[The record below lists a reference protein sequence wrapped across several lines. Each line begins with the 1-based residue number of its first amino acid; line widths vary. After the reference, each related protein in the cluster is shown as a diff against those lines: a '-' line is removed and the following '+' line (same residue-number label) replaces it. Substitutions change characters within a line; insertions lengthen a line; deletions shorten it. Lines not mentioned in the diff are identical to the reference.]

1 MTQTRSKVPVM
12 AISERTRKIVWVE
25 AGGRCAICQRQVLTP
40 ATETDDPSIFGEEAH
55 IVARSPGGPRA
66 GGLAEEKIDCY
77 ENLILLCSE
86 HHKQIDDQP
95 NSFTVERLHQIKQ
108 AHSEWVASLGQGERR
123 ASAQAELVTAWP
135 AVVRSDPADPDST
148 PAWGAQL
155 RNASELPVYQAQV
168 EFTPIERGAGRSGVI
183 IEVLPPGDWLVSGRK
198 VYLRTDNLEP
208 RTDVWDMPERTF
220 VIELRFTD
228 TYGQMWHRDRQGVLV
243 RVQPKD
249 DTAEPSS
256 QNRVQQITPEFE
268 ATVAQAVGPAMLL
281 LDRMDPVRVTMNVG
295 SAEAEEDRW
304 KELTQ
309 QVYATRER
317 LLIIA
322 AGHPRRDIRNL
333 AEQAQVKLANVL
345 QASGWA
351 VSDLLRNRNNP
362 EWIEHARKTHEE
374 AKNAL
379 QELVETTFT

>member
-1 MTQTRSKVPVM
+1 LR
-12 AISERTRKIVWVE
+12 
-25 AGGRCAICQRQVLTP
+25 
-40 ATETDDPSIFGEEAH
+40 
-55 IVARSPGGPRA
+55 
-66 GGLAEEKIDCY
+66 
-77 ENLILLCSE
+77 
-86 HHKQIDDQP
+86 
-95 NSFTVERLHQIKQ
+95 QIKQ
-108 AHSEWVASLGQGERR
+108 AHSEWVASLGEGERR

-135 AVVRSDPADPDST
+135 AIVRSNPADPDS
-148 PAWGAQL
+148 PSVWGAQL

-168 EFTPIERGAGRSGVI
+168 EFRPIERGAGQSSVI
-183 IEVLPPGDWLVSGRK
+183 VEVLPPGDWLVSGRK
-198 VYLRTDNLEP
+198 IYLRPDNLEP
-208 RTDVWDMPERTF
+208 PPDVWDMAERTF

-228 TYGQMWHRDRQGVLV
+228 TYGQMWHRDKQGILV
-243 RVQPKD
+243 RVQPQD
-249 DTAEPSS
+249 DTAESGS
-256 QNRVQQITPEFE
+256 QNRARQITPEFE

-295 SAEAEEDRW
+295 TAEAEQDRW

-309 QVYATRER
+309 QVYAARER

-362 EWIEHARKTHEE
+362 EWIEHARNTHNE
-374 AKNAL
+374 ARDAL
-379 QELVETTFT
+379 QELIDTTFTGP